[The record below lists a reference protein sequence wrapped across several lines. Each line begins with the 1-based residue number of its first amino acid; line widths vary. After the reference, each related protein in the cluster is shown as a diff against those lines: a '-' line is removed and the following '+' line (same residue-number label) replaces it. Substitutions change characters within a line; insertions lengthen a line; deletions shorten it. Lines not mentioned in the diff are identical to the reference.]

1 MEEEKN
7 IAEKFM
13 SLEKFIS
20 DLIGF
25 HEQIKQLKASE
36 AHYKELAGNL
46 GETLKKYQA
55 IVDHVPLKFFLK
67 DKNLIYLLSSE
78 SYARFLGIAPQ
89 DVIGK
94 TDHDFFPSEVA
105 DQRLNEERRLMEVG
119 KAEETEERRTRE
131 GRTRVDQI
139 IKAPI
144 KNESGQTIG
153 IVGFSLDIT
162 EKKEKE
168 EELEKKNREL
178 SNFLEARKAELK
190 KIREKFELEQADRQR
205 LEERL
210 QNVEALFPILF
221 ENTGTAVAMIKEN
234 RIISRVNKEFEKLSG
249 YSRAEVEGTKNWG
262 EFIRNGSLQDI
273 GEPAGSPSMN
283 SLGPGMPVFKFLGRQ
298 NEEKTV
304 SMTVA
309 LIPDTGS
316 VLVSLKDITNYE
328 KARQELNRVMTQF
341 RQVMVGMEKAAEDLH
356 G

>member
-7 IAEKFM
+7 ISEKFM

-20 DLIGF
+20 ELVGF

-46 GETLKKYQA
+46 GETLKKYQG
-55 IVDHVPLKFFLK
+55 IVDHLPLKFFLK
-67 DKNLIYLLSSE
+67 DKNLVYLFASE
-78 SYARFLGIAPQ
+78 SYARFLGIPPQ
-89 DVIGK
+89 EVIGK
-94 TDHDFFPSEVA
+94 TDHDFFPFEVA
-105 DQRLNEERRLMEVG
+105 EQRLNEEKRLMVVG
-119 KAEETEERRTRE
+119 KAEEKEERRTRE

-139 IKAPI
+139 IKTPI
-144 KNESGQTIG
+144 KNESGETIG

-190 KIREKFELEQADRQR
+190 EIREKFEFKQAERQR

-221 ENTGTAVAMIKEN
+221 ESTGTAVAMIKEN
-234 RIISRVNKEFEKLSG
+234 RIISRVNREFEKLSG
-249 YSRAEVEGTKNWG
+249 YSKAEVEGTKNWG

-298 NEEKTV
+298 SEEKTV

-328 KARQELNRVMTQF
+328 KAREELNRVMTQF
-341 RQVMVGMEKAAEDLH
+341 RQMMVGMEKAAEDLH